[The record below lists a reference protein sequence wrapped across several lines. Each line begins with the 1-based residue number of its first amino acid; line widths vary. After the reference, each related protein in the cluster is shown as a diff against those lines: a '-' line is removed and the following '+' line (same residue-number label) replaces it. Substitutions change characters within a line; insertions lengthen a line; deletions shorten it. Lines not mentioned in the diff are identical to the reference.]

1 MNIMLKYLSV
11 ILFISC
17 FGSDCWM
24 PIIFNTNRSYVIK
37 NQGKAFKPLY
47 SENEFK
53 VNAALVIDGDTA
65 RTLRLSDTDPFPMAD
80 TLRID
85 VFDNEVGY
93 AHTFSIVIL
102 KDKYSIRYMREINY
116 TEFVQKFES
125 VESKLELSSSDFSN
139 GSHVSG
145 HVEYIGRCASGC
157 IDTQKKIRIEGNF
170 SVKISRY

>member
-85 VFDNEVGY
+85 VFDNEVC
-93 AHTFSIVIL
+93 T
-102 KDKYSIRYMREINY
+102 
-116 TEFVQKFES
+116 
-125 VESKLELSSSDFSN
+125 
-139 GSHVSG
+139 SG
-145 HVEYIGRCASGC
+145 QYCHSQR
-157 IDTQKKIRIEGNF
+157 
-170 SVKISRY
+170 